1 MSVKLRIATI
11 RLYDKCQKNLEY
23 SKKIGITATIN
34 NNSEMKEFNAFV
46 KAPDHIKQ
54 TYWK

>member
-54 TYWK
+54 TY